1 MRLFAGR
8 AVWLLAVWLFLWED
22 LSFANVMSGSLV
34 ATAILLAF
42 LPRKA
47 ERRGRFRPL
56 AALKF
61 LGYFQWKLAE
71 ASLIVAWEIVTPR
84 NRINE
89 GIVAVPIRHFSDA
102 LTTLLANAISLT
114 PGTLTIEVDREA
126 TVLYVH
132 VLHLRSVEEVRR
144 DVDKLE
150 IMAVRAF
157 GSAAAIQQSTQEAAD
172 RAHDDARGQ
181 KGEDR

>member
-1 MRLFAGR
+1 MRLILGR
-8 AVWLLAVWLFLWED
+8 VVWLVAVWLFLWED
-22 LSFANVMSGSLV
+22 LSFANVASGL
-34 ATAILLAF
+34 LLAAGIQVAF
-42 LPRKA
+42 PPRNA

-61 LGYFQWKLAE
+61 LGYFHYKLFE

-114 PGTLTIEVDREA
+114 PGTLTLEVDRQA
-126 TVLYVH
+126 TTLYVH

-144 DVDKLE
+144 DVAKLE

-157 GSAAAIQQSTQEAAD
+157 GSAEAIRESVHEAAGRD
-172 RAHDDARGQ
+172 QG
-181 KGEDR
+181 KTGEQEREGS